1 MCLFRAWWIE
11 SKVLEEHVS
20 MHVNMAMI
28 LQCIEFP
35 SVTHG
40 YEATRSSNLKVELS

>member
-1 MCLFRAWWIE
+1 MCLFRARWIE

-40 YEATRSSNLKVELS
+40 YEATHSSNLKVELS